1 MTTTKALNVIF
12 VSRFVRNVQF
22 PSCNTCFFFHQKKT
36 SHLKKCSK
44 FGEKDLITG
53 EINYEH
59 ALTSRNNENLCGQK
73 GLYYVDIKTGSSLAA
88 RNVNADTFPFSNN
101 SSRTS

>member
-1 MTTTKALNVIF
+1 MSPTKALKVVF
-12 VSRFVRNVQF
+12 VSRFVRNSEF
-22 PSCNTCFFFHQKKT
+22 PSCNNCFFFYQKKT

-44 FGEKDLITG
+44 FGEKDLVTG

-59 ALTSRNNENLCGQK
+59 AITCRNNDHLCGQK
-73 GLYYVDIKTGSSLAA
+73 GLYYVEAKTASPLAS